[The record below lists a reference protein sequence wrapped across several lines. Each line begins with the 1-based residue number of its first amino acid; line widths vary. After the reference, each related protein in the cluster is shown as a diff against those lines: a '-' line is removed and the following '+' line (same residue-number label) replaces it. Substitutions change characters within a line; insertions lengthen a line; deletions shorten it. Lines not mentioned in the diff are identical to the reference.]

1 MKFDAIVVGAGAG
14 GGIAACVLAEAG
26 KTVLLLERGK
36 WLAFADVPRDHLRNH
51 RLSQYGHGTGPE
63 LEGNPRVNNGQIY
76 KPHQG
81 GYNNIASCVGSG
93 ARRPLRSCA
102 RTHKSSSTG

>member
-51 RLSQYGHGTGPE
+51 RLSQ
-63 LEGNPRVNNGQIY
+63 
-76 KPHQG
+76 
-81 GYNNIASCVGSG
+81 
-93 ARRPLRSCA
+93 
-102 RTHKSSSTG
+102 KS